1 MKQEVI
7 DALNKQ
13 KAWVREAARQLL
25 QKRKLSDDDI
35 TAFVGMIKNP
45 PATGDSSAAYPTS
58 ESQTHSALR
67 IQSIGEV
74 VGIDALKPRK
84 PLQLGEKNL
93 TVIYGANGSG
103 KSGYARIITKA
114 SGARHG
120 VELKPDVFKET
131 PQSRQCTLK
140 YLLDGEEKSVVWD
153 AHSGPI
159 SDFDSVNVFD
169 TENGR
174 LYLERENEL
183 SYEIPELALFS
194 ELVSVCKRVD
204 AKLSTEKEKL
214 VSKLPQL
221 PPRFVDTASGKAY
234 SAISAS
240 TTPDAID
247 KLFSWGETDSAELK
261 QFQRRLQIA
270 DPAAEAKKKREVKK
284 QVDLIHVEL
293 SQAAKSIDL
302 EGIRA
307 VKDLRADATK
317 HRADAKA
324 GAKALGGDQNLNGI
338 GTGTWKAMWEAA
350 REFSQSEAYPNKK
363 YPNTGDKSQCVLCQ
377 QDLLEPA
384 KKRLADFEL
393 FVQGTLETEAVNAE
407 RLLSKKLE
415 ELPLMPEVSN
425 IESASLAAKLTDELA
440 ANVKSAYAA
449 VDEII
454 SIVRMSANL
463 EQVATVPAHVKE
475 TVDKLKALSLS
486 LETEAATFDKKVAGG
501 KKKESKAK
509 LVELEARK
517 WAAEQVAAIRAEV
530 ERLKEVAQYE
540 TWKKETATT
549 SLSRQAGILSQT
561 LITKGYVK
569 RFNDELDLLGA
580 KRLDVELVKTSAS
593 QGRVKHAIRLCG
605 LSVTG
610 VKPIEVLS
618 EGERRIV
625 AVAAF
630 LADVTGQQGN
640 GPFIF
645 DDPISSLDQSFE
657 EKIIKRLI
665 KLGESR
671 QVIVF
676 THRLSFLGM
685 MNDFAGNAMQDVF
698 LRREHWGTGEPS
710 EVPLFGKKP
719 DKALKALKNDR
730 LASANKILESDGSDV
745 YYPLGKAI
753 CSDFRILMER
763 VIEVVFLADV
773 VQRHRRAIKTMGKV
787 TELAKITSADCQL
800 VDKMMTKYSCHEHSQ
815 SNEAPV
821 ELPNPE
827 ELGRDIQEVLD
838 WHVEFSKR
846 RQS

>member
-7 DALNKQ
+7 DALDKQ
-13 KAWVREAARQLL
+13 RAWVQEAARRFL
-25 QKRKLSDDDI
+25 QKGDLSDDDI

-45 PATGDSSAAYPTS
+45 AATGDSSAAYPTS
-58 ESQTHSALR
+58 ESLTNSTLR

-74 VGIDALKPRK
+74 VGIDALQPRK

-93 TVIYGANGSG
+93 TVVYGANGSG
-103 KSGYARIITKA
+103 KSGYARIISKA

-120 VELKPDVFKET
+120 IELKPDVFKKT
-131 PQSRQCTLK
+131 PKSRRCTLK
-140 YLLDGEEKSVVWD
+140 YLVGDEEKSVVWD
-153 AHSGPI
+153 ANSAAI
-159 SDFDSVNVFD
+159 SDFDSVNLFD

-174 LYLERENEL
+174 LYIEKENEL

-214 VSKLPQL
+214 ISKLPQL
-221 PPRFVDTASGKAY
+221 PPKFIDTASGKAY

-240 TTPDAID
+240 TTPEAID
-247 KLFSWGETDSAELK
+247 KLISWGDADSAELK
-261 QFQRRLQIA
+261 QLRVRLQIA

-284 QVDLIHVEL
+284 QVDLIRVEL
-293 SQAAKSIDL
+293 LQAAKSIDL
-302 EGIRA
+302 EGIKA
-307 VKDLRADATK
+307 VKQLRADATER
-317 HRADAKA
+317 RAEAKA
-324 GAKALGGDQNLNGI
+324 GAKALDSDQNLNGI
-338 GTGTWKAMWEAA
+338 GTGAWKAMWEAA
-350 REFSQSEAYPNKK
+350 RNFSQTEVYPNDQ
-363 YPNTGDKSQCVLCQ
+363 YPNTSDEARCVLCQ

-384 KKRLADFEL
+384 KKRLADFES
-393 FVQGTLETEAVNAE
+393 FVKGTLESKAAEAE

-415 ELPLMPEVSN
+415 DLPLMPEVKN
-425 IESASLAAKLTDELA
+425 TESASLAAKLTDELA
-440 ANVKSAYAA
+440 ANVKSAYEA
-449 VDEII
+449 VGEII

-463 EQVATVPAHVKE
+463 EQVTTVPAHVKE
-475 TVDKLKALSLS
+475 TIEKLKALSLAV
-486 LETEAATFDKKVAGG
+486 ETEAATFDQEVIDG
-501 KKKESKAK
+501 KKTESKAK
-509 LVELEARK
+509 LTEFECRK

-549 SLSRQAGILSQT
+549 SLSRQASILSQY
-561 LITKGYVK
+561 LITEGYVK

-580 KRLDVELVKTSAS
+580 KRLDVELVKTGAS

-605 LSVTG
+605 LSATG

-625 AVAAF
+625 SVAAF

-665 KLGESR
+665 TLSKSR

-685 MNDFAGNAMQDVF
+685 MNDFAGNEMQDVF
-698 LRREHWGTGEPS
+698 LRREHWGTGEPG

-719 DKALKALKNDR
+719 DKALKTLMSER
-730 LASANKILESDGSDV
+730 LAEAEKVYEADGAEA
-745 YYPLGKAI
+745 YHIHGKAI
-753 CSDFRILMER
+753 CSDFRILLER
-763 VIEVVFLADV
+763 VVETVFLADV
-773 VQRHRRAIKTMGKV
+773 IQRHRRAIHTLNKV
-787 TELAKITSADCQL
+787 KKLARITTSDCEFI
-800 VDKMMTKYSCHEHSQ
+800 DKMMTKYSCHEHSQ
-815 SNEAPV
+815 SDEAPV
-821 ELPNPE
+821 ELPSPD
-827 ELGRDIQEVLD
+827 ELRSDIQQILD
-838 WHVEFSKR
+838 WHSEFSKR
-846 RQS
+846 T